1 MLIQPWLADI
11 HSKVECTYQLAI
23 LCTQIWRDSKLM
35 ILPSSCHQTH
45 SLGLLPPEWVLWH
58 QNLLKF
64 QLSVISLQPIS
75 LVNPTH
81 VLNLNA
87 TPCSRDSR
95 NAGRTMQLKT
105 QKSNALITFKVSK
118 ESQLPNT
125 EELLDEKYKTKIT
138 WWTLFKQIRKI

>member
-1 MLIQPWLADI
+1 
-11 HSKVECTYQLAI
+11 
-23 LCTQIWRDSKLM
+23 
-35 ILPSSCHQTH
+35 
-45 SLGLLPPEWVLWH
+45 
-58 QNLLKF
+58 
-64 QLSVISLQPIS
+64 
-75 LVNPTH
+75 

-105 QKSNALITFKVSK
+105 QKSNALIIFKVSK

-138 WWTLFKQIRKI
+138 W